1 MLIFEKNKGMQ
12 DFVIKGDFLEKA
24 NLSPKELLIDFSI
37 YLYEKGR
44 LSMGQA
50 KKLAGLDQ
58 LSFQA
63 EMKKRGVYL
72 NYDLEAFE
80 EDLKTLGVK

>member
-1 MLIFEKNKGMQ
+1 MQ

-24 NLSPKELLIDFSI
+24 NLSSKELLIDFAI
-37 YLYEKGR
+37 FLYEKGR

-50 KKLAGLDQ
+50 KKLSGLDQ

-63 EMKKRGVYL
+63 EMANRGVYL
-72 NYDLEAFE
+72 NYGVEAFE
-80 EDLKTLGVK
+80 EDLKTLGIAK

>member
-1 MLIFEKNKGMQ
+1 MQ

-24 NLSPKELLIDFSI
+24 NLSPKELLVDFAI
-37 YLYEKGR
+37 FLYEKGR

-50 KKLAGLDQ
+50 KKLSGLDQ

-63 EMKKRGVYL
+63 EMVKRGVYL
-72 NYDLEAFE
+72 NYSIDSFE
-80 EDLKTLGVK
+80 EDLKTLGIVK

>member
-1 MLIFEKNKGMQ
+1 MQ

-24 NLSPKELLIDFSI
+24 NLSPKELLVDFAI
-37 YLYEKGR
+37 FLYEKGK

-50 KKLAGLDQ
+50 KKLSGLGQ

-63 EMKKRGVYL
+63 EMAKRGVYL
-72 NYDLEAFE
+72 NYGVEAFE
-80 EDLKTLGVK
+80 EDLKTLGIAK